1 MHMGISFILLNIID
15 AYLTN
20 EALGMGAVELN
31 PIGMFWGNM
40 VVKGL
45 IAVAIVAGLC
55 FCKEEKL
62 LLPLSVGM
70 LGICFWNFAMCFMG
84 AAANAFS

>member
-1 MHMGISFILLNIID
+1 MHMGIAFIFLNVVD
-15 AYLTN
+15 AYLTK

-31 PIGMFWGNM
+31 PVGMFWGNM
-40 VVKGL
+40 VAKGL
-45 IAVAIVAGLC
+45 IAVVVVVGLC

-70 LGICFWNFAMCFMG
+70 LAICFWNFAMCFMG
-84 AAANAFS
+84 TAANAFS

>member
-1 MHMGISFILLNIID
+1 MYMGINFILLNIID
-15 AYLTN
+15 AYLTK

-31 PIGMFWGNM
+31 PIGMFWGDM
-40 VVKGL
+40 IVKGL

-62 LLPLSVGM
+62 LLPLSLGM
-70 LGICFWNFAMCFMG
+70 VAICCWNFAMCFMG

>member
-1 MHMGISFILLNIID
+1 MHMGIAFIFLNVVD
-15 AYLTN
+15 AYLTK

-31 PIGMFWGNM
+31 PVGMFWGDM

-45 IAVAIVAGLC
+45 IAGVVVVGLC

-62 LLPLSVGM
+62 LLPLSLGM
-70 LGICFWNFAMCFMG
+70 VAICCWNFAMCFMG
-84 AAANAFS
+84 AAAHAFS